1 LRFGFT
7 VLGLGFWVS
16 RFSFGFRVSGF
27 GVRGLGLVSGFGF
40 SVRVL
45 VLGSGFRVQGFGV
58 RGFGIGFGFRLPAPG
73 FRVLGFKV

>member
-1 LRFGFT
+1 M
-7 VLGLGFWVS
+7 VLGLGFW
-16 RFSFGFRVSGF
+16 FGVLGFKIQFRVSGF

-73 FRVLGFKV
+73 FRV